1 MARPIAVIVGS
12 LLLLGVGFFLGSR
25 PASRL
30 SAQLEEATVE
40 FQEKVA
46 DFELRALEA
55 EDAAALQEVRAGL
68 YAAAHAAVS
77 REMTEAT
84 LRGEAARDLLVRT
97 EGRPTVHLDLD
108 PVRDLVDRALEA
120 SRSGN
125 PDAGP
130 RYLAAAEELGVLLD
144 RKQA

>member
-1 MARPIAVIVGS
+1 MARPLAVIIGS

-25 PASRL
+25 PAARL
-30 SAQLEEATVE
+30 SGQLEEASTE
-40 FQEKVA
+40 FQVKVA
-46 DFELRALEA
+46 EFERRALEA
-55 EDAAALQEVRAGL
+55 EDAAALQAVRAGL

-84 LRGEAARDLLVRT
+84 LRGQAALDLLVRT
-97 EGRPTVHLDLD
+97 EGNPTMTVDLD
-108 PVRDLVDRALEA
+108 PVHALLERALVA
-120 SRSGN
+120 SRAGD

-130 RYLAAAEELGVLLD
+130 RFLAAAEELGLLLD

>member
-12 LLLLGVGFFLGSR
+12 VILLAVGFYLGSR

-30 SAQLEEATVE
+30 SAQIEEASTE
-40 FQEKVA
+40 FQVKIAE
-46 DFELRALEA
+46 FERRALEA
-55 EDAAALQEVRAGL
+55 EDAAALHEVRAGL

-77 REMTEAT
+77 REMTEAS
-84 LRGEAARDLLVRT
+84 LRGQVALDLLVRT
-97 EGRPTVHLDLD
+97 EGRPTMTTDLD
-108 PVRDLVDRALEA
+108 AVRALIERALSA
-120 SRSGN
+120 SRAGD

-130 RYLAAAEELGVLLD
+130 RYLAAAEELGLLLE